1 MGEITPSP
9 LRRNP
14 RRIDATAVHETI
26 VRLEQRIA
34 ARFPESGLRRVAQE
48 LIQVARDATE
58 RIASIRRRSL
68 IIRIFTWLLAI
79 AILAIL
85 ATIPLRLKVEDVNTV
100 GDAVQLLE
108 SALGSSFFIGTC
120 ILFLVS
126 MDGRMR
132 RNRALRA
139 IHELRAMAHVVDMHQ
154 LTKDPS
160 VVLSNRVTDV
170 SPLRTYS
177 PFELARYLDYC
188 SEMLALISKI
198 AVLYVQDLTDP
209 VAIDTVD
216 DVEDLTTGLIAQD
229 LAEDHAG
236 AARDGR
242 GREERRLSR
251 YTPRPSQLSVKPCKR
266 KEALRWL
273 ITPPI
278 PSSNSRSAS
287 GPSATSAATRSA
299 SRRASGSASA
309 RSSTCSARSA
319 RTA

>member
-1 MGEITPSP
+1 MATTSHA
-9 LRRNP
+9 RRNP
-14 RRIDATAVHETI
+14 RRIDAAAVHETI
-26 VRLEQRIA
+26 VRLEQRIG

-48 LIQVARDATE
+48 LISVARDATH
-58 RIASIRRRSL
+58 RIARIRRRSV
-68 IIRIFTWLLAI
+68 IIRVASWLLAV

-85 ATIPLRLKVEDVNTV
+85 LTIPLTIHRLGKIDSLGE
-100 GDAVQLLE
+100 AVQLLE

-120 ILFLVS
+120 ILFLLS
-126 MDGRMR
+126 LDGRMR

-160 VVLSNRVTDV
+160 VVLSNRVTSV

-216 DVEDLTTGLIAQD
+216 DVEDLTTGLSRKIWQKIM
-229 LAEDHAG
+229 LVQHQMPED
-236 AARDGR
+236 
-242 GREERRLSR
+242 
-251 YTPRPSQLSVKPCKR
+251 VKN
-266 KEALRWL
+266 AD
-273 ITPPI
+273 
-278 PSSNSRSAS
+278 
-287 GPSATSAATRSA
+287 
-299 SRRASGSASA
+299 
-309 RSSTCSARSA
+309 
-319 RTA
+319 

>member
-1 MGEITPSP
+1 MGDITTTSS
-9 LRRNP
+9 RRNP

-48 LIQVARDATE
+48 LIQVARDATV

-68 IIRIFTWLLAI
+68 VIRIISWLLAV

-85 ATIPLRLKVEDVNTV
+85 LTIPLRLRVEDVNTL
-100 GDAVQLLE
+100 GEAVQLLE

-216 DVEDLTTGLIAQD
+216 DVEDLTTGLSRKIWQKIM
-229 LAEDHAG
+229 LVQREMAED
-236 AARDGR
+236 
-242 GREERRLSR
+242 
-251 YTPRPSQLSVKPCKR
+251 VKN
-266 KEALRWL
+266 AD
-273 ITPPI
+273 
-278 PSSNSRSAS
+278 
-287 GPSATSAATRSA
+287 
-299 SRRASGSASA
+299 
-309 RSSTCSARSA
+309 
-319 RTA
+319 

>member
-154 LTKDPS
+154 LTKDPQIVMGGVES
-160 VVLSNRVTDV
+160 TAS
-170 SPLRTYS
+170 SPQRSLTR
-177 PFELARYLDYC
+177 FELARYLDYC
-188 SEMLALISKI
+188 SELLSLSSKLAALHVQYVNDHVVLDAVNDIETLAASLSNKI
-198 AVLYVQDLTDP
+198 WQKIMIL
-209 VAIDTVD
+209 DTVAPD
-216 DVEDLTTGLIAQD
+216 
-229 LAEDHAG
+229 G
-236 AARDGR
+236 AR
-242 GREERRLSR
+242 
-251 YTPRPSQLSVKPCKR
+251 PR
-266 KEALRWL
+266 
-273 ITPPI
+273 
-278 PSSNSRSAS
+278 
-287 GPSATSAATRSA
+287 
-299 SRRASGSASA
+299 
-309 RSSTCSARSA
+309 
-319 RTA
+319 